1 MSIAKNTRRRKKV
14 ALQGAGSA
22 SPAEPPAK
30 PRFQAQYVE
39 KYPNLGVVHEAE
51 IRQFLFTVPISHLS
65 VYGARFHV
73 LIEALEAARQQPSAK
88 AKRALIKLIADLE
101 KESRNRR
108 YRQILKAMAAATP
121 SERGLDQAYWTA
133 LRIVEMSFEW
143 TNEYMF
149 GFGLYEQRLK
159 ASRQAGGP
167 VPAAK

>member
-1 MSIAKNTRRRKKV
+1 MSITKNTRRRKKV
-14 ALQGAGSA
+14 APPGAKSA
-22 SPAEPPAK
+22 SPAKPQAR

-51 IRQFLFTVPISHLS
+51 LRQFLFTLPISHLS

-73 LIEALEAARQQPSAK
+73 LIEALEAARQRPSAK
-88 AKRALIKLIADLE
+88 AKRALVKLIADLE

-108 YRQILKAMAAATP
+108 YRQILKAMAAAAQ
-121 SERGLDQAYWTA
+121 SERGLNRAYWTA
-133 LRIVEMSFEW
+133 LRIVEMTFEW
-143 TNEYMF
+143 TCEYLF

-167 VPAAK
+167 APSAK

>member
-1 MSIAKNTRRRKKV
+1 MSITKNTRRRKKV
-14 ALQGAGSA
+14 APPRARSA
-22 SPAEPPAK
+22 SPAESQAK

-51 IRQFLFTVPISHLS
+51 LRQFLFTLPISHLS

-73 LIEALEAARQQPSAK
+73 LIEALEAARQRPSAK
-88 AKRALIKLIADLE
+88 TKQALVKLIADLE

-108 YRQILKAMAAATP
+108 YRQILKVMAAATQ
-121 SERGLDQAYWTA
+121 SERGLNRAYWTA
-133 LRIVEMSFEW
+133 LRIVEMTFEW

-159 ASRQAGGP
+159 ASRQAGDQA
-167 VPAAK
+167 PAAK